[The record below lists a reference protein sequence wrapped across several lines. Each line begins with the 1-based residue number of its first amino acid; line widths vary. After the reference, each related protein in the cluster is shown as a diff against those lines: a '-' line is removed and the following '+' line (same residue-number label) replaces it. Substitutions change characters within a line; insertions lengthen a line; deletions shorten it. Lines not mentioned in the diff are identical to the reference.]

1 MRMEVLDQR
10 MVKNFYDPDDE
21 DTKVDPARKAACNKA
36 VEAHNLAET
45 KLTKIVKK
53 MFALFVSSRQKSSP
67 CLQQNCWYQGGY
79 HAVD

>member
-1 MRMEVLDQR
+1 MIESAEKCTKRMEVLDQK

-21 DTKVDPARKAACNKA
+21 DTKVDPARKAACDEA

-53 MFALFVSSRQKSSP
+53 IFTLFVSFLPYRPGPK
-67 CLQQNCWYQGGY
+67 
-79 HAVD
+79 HHH